1 MKKWLKESRRKMENK
16 KEAEEG
22 KNNKT
27 NREKDRDGE
36 RHE

>member
-16 KEAEEG
+16 EYVEEG
-22 KNNKT
+22 KKNK
-27 NREKDRDGE
+27 NREKDRNGE